1 MTWWARLW
9 RQRKMEEQLDKEL
22 LFHLDQHTADLI
34 AQGLDPE
41 EARRRA
47 RLALGGPEQ
56 VKEKC
61 RDARGIRWLEDLLLD
76 IRYGARML
84 LKSPGFTLVTV
95 ITLALS
101 IGANT
106 AIFSTVNAVL
116 LKPLPYHEPDRLV
129 VVWEDASFMGF
140 PMGTPAPANYAD
152 WSSQNRVFEA
162 MAAIDSRTF
171 NLISDGDPERIEA
184 NGISY
189 HFFPLLGINPIL
201 GSNFL
206 PTDDQPDAPKVT
218 IISYRMWMD
227 RYGADRNIVGHK
239 ILLDGQKYTIVGVM
253 PRGFQFLEPQISLW
267 VPIAFSKEESTAR
280 DNHYLNVIARLRSNV
295 TREQANA
302 EMRAIMANIA
312 RDYPKETAEGKLS
325 ASVQPLSDQITGDLC
340 RPLLMLFVAVSFVLL
355 IACANIGGLLLARAL
370 ARSKEVAVRVALGAG
385 RWRIA
390 RQVLT
395 ESLLLALVGGGLGV
409 LFAFWA
415 FAFLKQLIPPSIIL
429 SAKLE
434 LSGPVLIYTLA
445 AAVIAGLFFGTAP
458 AFQAAPTDL
467 NDLLKQGSG
476 RLGSGVIH
484 HRLRNL
490 FVIGE
495 IALTLILLA
504 GAGLMIRT
512 FINLRLQFSGLN
524 PEKVLTMQTTL
535 LESKYSE
542 SARRLAFYD
551 RVLEQ
556 VKTLPHVTS
565 AGYTTAIPLAW
576 SGGVTGFTVEGR
588 QDDAGFIKGAIHRQI
603 SVGYLPAVGIA
614 LHEGRDLAE
623 TDNQRSTP
631 VAIINKTMAQRYWPN
646 ESAVGKRLKFGLPN
660 SQTPW
665 MTVVGVMADV
675 RQIDAHAPVRAEV
688 LIPYRQAGN
697 SPLYTPRELVVRT
710 TAQPLDLVAAIRR
723 AIQSADPSQPIS
735 EIRTMDDLLGSRT
748 TTYQMGMTLLAVF
761 ASLAALLAAL
771 GIYGAL
777 SYFVAQHRSE
787 ICVRMTVGAQT
798 FDVLNL
804 VISKGM
810 KLALIGI
817 IIGLIGAFVITQLI
831 ESLLFGVSATDPLT
845 FAVITLLLAAIA
857 LVACWIPAWRATK
870 VDPITTLR
878 SE

>member
-1 MTWWARLW
+1 MTWWYRLW
-9 RQRKMEEQLDKEL
+9 NRRKMEDQLDKEL
-22 LFHLDQHTADLI
+22 RFHLEQHTADLI
-34 AQGLDPE
+34 AQGLAPK

-47 RLALGGPEQ
+47 QIALGGPEQ
-56 VKEKC
+56 VKEQC
-61 RDARGIRWLEDLLLD
+61 RDARGTRWLEDLLLD
-76 IRYGARML
+76 LRYGARML
-84 LKSPGFTLVTV
+84 LKSPGFSLVAV

-106 AIFSTVNAVL
+106 AIFSIVNAVL

-129 VVWEDASFMGF
+129 MVWEDASYMGF

-152 WSSQNRVFEA
+152 WLSQNRVFEA

-171 NLISDGDPERIEA
+171 NLIGDGDPERIEA

-189 HFFPLLGINPIL
+189 NFFPLLGINPIL
-201 GSNFL
+201 GSSFL
-206 PTDDQPDAPKVT
+206 PTDDQPGAPKVT
-218 IISYRMWMD
+218 IISYRMWAD
-227 RYGADRNIVGHK
+227 RYGADRNIVGRE

-253 PRGFQFLEPQISLW
+253 PSGFQFLEPEIALW
-267 VPIAFSKEESTAR
+267 VPIAFSKEELAAR
-280 DNHYLNVIARLRSNV
+280 DNHYLNVIARLRPKV
-295 TREQANA
+295 TPERANT

-312 RDYPKETAEGKLS
+312 RDYPKETEEGKLS
-325 ASVQPLSDQITGDLC
+325 ASVQPLRDQITGDVH

-390 RQVLT
+390 WQVFT

-415 FAFLKQLIPPSIIL
+415 FAFLKQLIPPSMIL
-429 SAKLE
+429 STKLE
-434 LSGPVLIYTLA
+434 LSAPVLIYTLVA
-445 AAVIAGLFFGTAP
+445 AAMAGLVFGTAP
-458 AFQAAPTDL
+458 AFQAARTDIYGA
-467 NDLLKQGSG
+467 LKQGSG
-476 RLGSGVIH
+476 SVGSGVIH

-504 GAGLMIRT
+504 GAGLMIQT
-512 FINLRLQFSGLN
+512 FYKLRLQFSGLN
-524 PEKVLTMQTTL
+524 PEKVLTMQTIL
-535 LESKYSE
+535 PESEYSE
-542 SARRLAFYD
+542 SARRITFYD

-556 VKTLPHVTS
+556 VKKLPGVTS
-565 AGYTTAIPLAW
+565 AGYTTAVPLAW
-576 SGGVTGFTVEGR
+576 RGGVTGFTVEGR
-588 QDDAGFIKGAIHRQI
+588 QDDAGFVKGAIHRQI

-614 LHEGRDLAE
+614 LREGRDLAE
-623 TDNQRSTP
+623 TDNQQSTP

-665 MTVVGVMADV
+665 MTVVGIMADV
-675 RQIDAHAPVRAEV
+675 RQIDADAPVRAEV

-697 SPLYTPRELVVRT
+697 SPVYAPRELVVRT
-710 TAQPLDLVAAIRR
+710 TAQPPDLVATIRR
-723 AIQSADPSQPIS
+723 AIQSVDSNQPIS
-735 EIRTMDDLLGSRT
+735 GIRTMDELLGSRT
-748 TTYQMGMTLLAVF
+748 TTHKMGMTLLAVF

-771 GIYGAL
+771 GIYGVL
-777 SYFVAQHRSE
+777 SYFVTRHRSE
-787 ICVRMTVGAQT
+787 ISLRMAMGAQT
-798 FDVLNL
+798 FDALKL

-817 IIGLIGAFVITQLI
+817 IIGLIGAFALTRLI
-831 ESLLFGVSATDPLT
+831 KSLLFGVSATDPLT
-845 FAVITLLLAAIA
+845 FAVITFLLALVA
-857 LVACWIPAWRATK
+857 LLACWIPAWQATK
-870 VDPITTLR
+870 VDPITALR